1 MGKASSA
8 KKVARAARAGGSKKS
23 RRKLASFPVVI
34 GLVVA
39 LGVGLVAYAKT
50 SSNVGSAGKKP
61 PQANEDHWHAAY
73 GLYLCDYFSEP
84 LSDEG
89 EDKNGIHT
97 HADNLIHIH
106 PFTAAAGGRNAKM
119 KVFFDQTGLQ
129 VSEDR
134 IKLPDGRVFKSGET
148 KCNGKPAEV
157 KVMHWKDA
165 RTAPT
170 AEKADDEIDGDFGN
184 VRFTEDLGAY
194 TIAFVAK
201 DAKVPAPPE
210 AQDICEKAVADAGG
224 EPAGECGLG
233 GAEIPTG
240 EGELPAEGEIPA
252 EGQDPTATTVPGDT
266 TVPGSDTTAP
276 AGSDTSAP
284 AATDTTAPASE

>member
-1 MGKASSA
+1 M
-8 KKVARAARAGGSKKS
+8 
-23 RRKLASFPVVI
+23 ASFPMVI
-34 GLVVA
+34 GLVVV
-39 LGVGLVAYAKT
+39 LGVGLVAYAK
-50 SSNVGSAGKKP
+50 SSSTVGDGGDNP
-61 PQANEDHWHAAY
+61 PQANKDHWHAAY
-73 GLYLCDYFSEP
+73 GLYLCDYFSQP

-106 PFTAAAGGRNAKM
+106 PFTSAAGGRNAKM

-129 VSEDR
+129 VSNDR

-148 KCNGKPAEV
+148 KCDGKPAEV

-170 AEKADDEIDGDFGN
+170 AEKADDEVDGDFGN
-184 VRFTEDLGAY
+184 IRFTEDLGAY

-201 DAKVPAPPE
+201 GTEVPAPPE
-210 AQDICEKAVADAGG
+210 AQAICEKAVLDAGG
-224 EPAGECGLG
+224 KPAGECGLG
-233 GAEIPTG
+233 GAEIPSG
-240 EGELPAEGEIPA
+240 EGEIPTDTTVPGDTVPG
-252 EGQDPTATTVPGDT
+252 ETTVPGDT

-276 AGSDTSAP
+276 AGSDTTAP
-284 AATDTTAPASE
+284 AAPDTTAPVTE